1 MTQEERVHSVMDVG
15 FTERQA
21 RFLVLVLRHA
31 GVCIPRQYASF
42 AGITNGARRCNA
54 FCLHH
59 AGEHRCH
66 GQHNVG
72 PAPYPA
78 LARARQRRHALGGTA
93 GAGSA
98 GGLGS

>member
-54 FCLHH
+54 FFAKLVRRGYATENDCV
-59 AGEHRCH
+59 
-66 GQHNVG
+66 HN
-72 PAPYPA
+72 
-78 LARARQRRHALGGTA
+78 RARLYHVHHKPLYAPPSRVTAPRR
-93 GAGSA
+93 
-98 GGLGS
+98 